1 MLEFLKNIFA
11 SDFLPLGAWHL
22 WQPGVLWLNVI
33 SDLAIS
39 LAYYAIPVLL
49 FWFLRK
55 RKDLKFSWILLAFGA
70 FMLACGTTHLLGVWT
85 VGHAATYRLDGV
97 MKAITAVASVITI
110 VLMVPLLPAL
120 VLLPN
125 PKQLAAMNRELAAQ
139 AAELLRS
146 AILIDLAQD
155 AIMVRDLNGTIRF
168 WNRGA
173 EALYGWSRKEAV
185 GRAIHELLQT
195 RFPDTLEAIV
205 EKVSRTGHWTGELL
219 HTRRDGTTV
228 TVLSRWTARLGK
240 GGRAELLELN
250 TDIAELLE
258 LNTDITERKDLENAL
273 VQKNTELE
281 QANRRFQA
289 SIESG
294 PDGILITSA
303 AGEIILINSQ
313 AESMFGYRREELLHQ
328 SIEVLLPERFRAA
341 HTGQRVGYVAS
352 PRIRPMGSGMELYGR
367 RRDGTEFPVEISLS
381 PVNSEDGLL
390 VISSVRDATQ
400 RKQLELS
407 LQEKNVEL
415 SKAIRAKDVFLATL
429 SHELRTPLNA
439 IIGYTG
445 TLLMRLPGPLTTEQ
459 ERQLKSIQ
467 TGGRHLLLLINDLL
481 DLAKIESGKVHI
493 QLEQTE
499 CREIVAEVASALS
512 PLAQAKEL
520 IFESTCAMSSFIVKT
535 DRRALSQILVNL
547 VGNAIKF
554 TPHGSVRLELTE
566 RQVNGRRMAAL
577 DVRDTGIGIKP
588 EDLPRLFQAFERL
601 HSALRVEG
609 TGLGLHLCHRLAGL
623 IDARIEVESE
633 YGKGSR
639 FTVLIPKA

>member
-1 MLEFLKNIFA
+1 MLEFLRRLLEP
-11 SDFLPLGAWHL
+11 DFLPHGTGYL

-39 LAYYAIPVLL
+39 LAYYAIAVLL

-55 RKDLKFSWILLAFGA
+55 RQDVKFSWILVAFGG
-70 FMLACGTTHLLGVWT
+70 FILACGTTHLLGVWNLW
-85 VGHAATYRLDGV
+85 HDTYRLDGV
-97 MKAITAVASVITI
+97 MKAISALASLITI
-110 VLMVPLLPAL
+110 LLMVPLLPAL
-120 VLLPN
+120 VVLPS
-125 PKQLAAMNRELAAQ
+125 PRQLAAMHRELTQQ

-146 AILIDLAQD
+146 AVLIDLARD
-155 AIMVRDLNGTIRF
+155 AIMVRGLDGTIHF

-185 GRAIHELLQT
+185 GRGIHELLHT
-195 RFPDTLEAIV
+195 RFPGKLEAIV
-205 EKVSRTGHWTGELL
+205 EEVSRTGYWTGELL

-228 TVLSRWTARLGK
+228 TVLSRWTTRLGK

-258 LNTDITERKDLENAL
+258 LNTDITERKNFEGAL
-273 VQKNTELE
+273 VQKNAELG
-281 QANRRFQA
+281 QANRRFEA

-294 PDGILITSA
+294 PDGVLITNA
-303 AGEIILINSQ
+303 TGEIVLINSQ
-313 AESMFGYRREELLHQ
+313 VESMFGYRREELLHQ
-328 SIEVLLPERFRAA
+328 SIEVLLPERFRAT
-341 HTGQRVGYVAS
+341 HTGHRVGYFAS

-381 PVNSEDGLL
+381 PVNGEEGLL
-390 VISSVRDATQ
+390 VISSVRDATE
-400 RKQLELS
+400 RKQLERS

-415 SKAIRAKDVFLATL
+415 SKAITAKDAFLATL

-445 TLLMRLPGPLTTEQ
+445 TLLMRLPGPLTAEQ

-481 DLAKIESGKVHI
+481 DLAKIESGKVRI

-512 PLAQAKEL
+512 PLAQAKE
-520 IFESTCAMSSFIVKT
+520 IVFESTCPVSSFIVMT

-554 TPHGSVRLELTE
+554 TARGSVRLELTE
-566 RQVNGRRMAAL
+566 RQVNGHSMAAL
-577 DVRDTGIGIKP
+577 DVTDTGIGIKA

-601 HSALRVEG
+601 HSTLRVEG

-623 IDARIEVESE
+623 IEARIEVESE

>member
-11 SDFLPLGAWHL
+11 SDFLPRGACYL
-22 WQPGVLWLNVI
+22 WQPGILWLNVI

-39 LAYYAIPVLL
+39 LACYAILILL

-55 RKDLKFSWILLAFGA
+55 RKDLKFSWILVAFAA
-70 FMLACGTTHLLGVWT
+70 FILACGTTHLLGVWT
-85 VGHAATYRLDGV
+85 LWHATYRLDGV

-125 PKQLAAMNRELAAQ
+125 LRQLAAMNRELAAQ

-185 GRAIHELLQT
+185 GRAIHELLRT

-258 LNTDITERKDLENAL
+258 LNTDITERKNFESAL
-273 VQKNTELE
+273 VQKNAELG
-281 QANRRFQA
+281 QANRRFEA

-294 PDGILITSA
+294 PDGVLITKA
-303 AGEIILINSQ
+303 TGEIVLINSQ

-328 SIEVLLPERFRAA
+328 PIEVLLPERFRATHPGHRA
-341 HTGQRVGYVAS
+341 GYFAS

-381 PVNSEDGLL
+381 PVNSEEGLL
-390 VISSVRDATQ
+390 VISSVRDATE

-467 TGGRHLLLLINDLL
+467 TGGRHLISLINDLL

-493 QLEQTE
+493 QLETAE
-499 CREIVAEVASALS
+499 CRDIVAEVASALRPLAEARELVFQSTCPGS
-512 PLAQAKEL
+512 PLL
-520 IFESTCAMSSFIVKT
+520 VRT
-535 DRRALSQILVNL
+535 DRRALSQILLNL
-547 VGNAIKF
+547 AGNAIKF
-554 TPHGSVRLELTE
+554 TARGSVRLELTE
-566 RQVNGRRMAAL
+566 RAENGHMMAAI
-577 DVRDTGIGIKP
+577 DVTDTGVGIKP
-588 EDLPRLFQAFERL
+588 EDLPRLFKPFDRL
-601 HSALRVEG
+601 HDALRVEG
-609 TGLGLHLCHRLAGL
+609 TGLGLHLCHRLAELLEG
-623 IDARIEVESE
+623 RIEVESE

-639 FTVLIPKA
+639 FTVVIPKA